1 MVKSA
6 AKRTFDGQLELGRQL
21 AEAEFMR
28 QVIIVV
34 VMLLLLL

>member
-1 MVKSA
+1 MVKLA

-28 QVIIVV
+28 QVC
-34 VMLLLLL
+34 VMYCNVL